1 MTKYWLLLWL
11 TVIVTG
17 LRLQAQVSG
26 VVTDAS
32 AHIPLSGAHITSQT
46 GESTLSRND
55 GSFSLAGLPDNDTIV
70 SINYVGYATQTLVI
84 HRNVFLRISMEPK
97 EIPLDEVS
105 VTSGLVG
112 NHLKSFS
119 SSLNVITNND
129 IELRQ
134 HNNIADYINT
144 LPGVYMASG
153 SANTNKLTIRGIGSR
168 SLYGTNRIKLFYND
182 IPISTTD
189 GIATPEDFEVNNLA
203 KIEVLK
209 GSSSALY
216 GSGLEGSVHVTT
228 ALPSDSGWHYR
239 QALQYGSYKSVLSNT
254 YLAYASGPLT
264 VSGGYTYSGSQGY
277 RQNSEFTKNTAFV
290 NGMYAKHRQ
299 LLSASVILIDL
310 NAQIPSSLNYDM
322 FMNSPQNAAP
332 NWLSSKGYKKYTKL
346 ISGISY
352 KAFLPGSFNLKAGV
366 FSNYDNDYEKRPF
379 NILDDESFNIGFRG
393 FAEYAGR
400 NFTSLAGAEYI
411 TETYRWNI
419 LSTNSSNYGSQTA
432 GYFENRFS
440 TDLFQWNSWKPAPKL
455 MVEFGFN
462 VNMLHFRLKDVFNPD
477 SLKRN
482 GDHRY
487 PMHVSPK
494 VGINYQL
501 MSHVNGYLS
510 VSNGFS
516 TPTVEET
523 LLPDGQVNPG
533 LKPETGWNL
542 EVGSR
547 GQVFRDHLYYDITL
561 YQIFL
566 DNLLVNKRV
575 TEDIFTGINAGK
587 THHWGLE
594 CLLQYKTKRTGE
606 WNIWFLDATASFWT
620 SANKFKTFND
630 NGSDFSGKNL
640 PGIPSQMVS
649 ARVKMQFW
657 INMGFE
663 LEWRQTGSQFM
674 NDANSMKY
682 QSYNVTGLSLYYK
695 KRIAKQNGLLFVS
708 IDNIFNTRYASMI
721 LVNATSTG
729 TNPPRYY
736 YPGYPVNARVGIR
749 LSD

>member
-11 TVIVTG
+11 TVIATAST
-17 LRLQAQVSG
+17 LRAQVSG
-26 VVTDAS
+26 RITDAS
-32 AHIPLSGAHITSQT
+32 THNPLSGAHITSLT
-46 GESTLSRND
+46 GKSTLSRND
-55 GSFSLAGLPDNDTIV
+55 GSFSIAGLPATDTVLSVTYI
-70 SINYVGYATQTLVI
+70 GYAPQTIAIRQGFFVHVML
-84 HRNVFLRISMEPK
+84 EPK
-97 EIPLDEVS
+97 QIPLNEVT
-105 VTSGLVG
+105 VTSGLVD

-119 SSLNVITNND
+119 GSLNVITSDEIN
-129 IELRQ
+129 LRQ
-134 HNNIADYINT
+134 HNNIADYVNT

-203 KIEVLK
+203 RIEVLK

-216 GSGLEGSVHVTT
+216 GSGLGGSVHVTT
-228 ALPSDSGWHYR
+228 ALPSDSGLHYR
-239 QALQYGSYKSVLSNT
+239 QAVQYGSYKSVLSNT

-264 VSGGYTYSGSQGY
+264 VSGGYTHSGSQGY

-290 NGMYAKHRQ
+290 NGLYARKRQ
-299 LLSASVILIDL
+299 MLTASAIIIGL

-322 FMNSPQNAAP
+322 FTNSPQDAAP

-352 KAFLPGSFNLKAGV
+352 QAFLPGSFTLKAGV

-393 FAEYAGR
+393 FAEHAGR
-400 NFTSLAGAEYI
+400 TFTSLAGVEYI

-419 LSTNSSNYGSQTA
+419 LSTNSSDYGSQTA
-432 GYFENRFS
+432 GYNENRFS
-440 TDLFQWNSWKPAPKL
+440 TDLFQWNSWKATPKL

-462 VNMLHFRLKDVFNPD
+462 INMLHFRLTDVFHPD
-477 SLKRN
+477 SLKQN

-487 PMHVSPK
+487 PLHVSPK
-494 VGINYQL
+494 IGINYQL
-501 MSHVNGYLS
+501 MPHANGYLS

-533 LKPETGWNL
+533 LKPETGWNV
-542 EVGSR
+542 EAGSR
-547 GQVFRDHLYYDITL
+547 GQVFRNRLFYDISL

-566 DNLLVNKRV
+566 DNLVVNKRV

-594 CLLQYKTKRTGE
+594 CMLQYKTIRSGD
-606 WNIWFLDATASFWT
+606 WNVWFLDVSASFWT
-620 SANKFKTFND
+620 SGNKFNTFND
-630 NGSDFSGKNL
+630 NGTDFSGKNL
-640 PGIPSQMVS
+640 PGIPAQTIS
-649 ARVKMQFW
+649 ARVKMQFR
-657 INMGFE
+657 INTGFE

-682 QSYNVTGLSLYYK
+682 QSYNVAGISLYYK
-695 KRIAKQNGLLFVS
+695 KRVAKQHGLLFVS
-708 IDNIFNTRYASMI
+708 IDNVFNTRYASMI

-729 TNPPRYY
+729 GNPPRYY
-736 YPGYPVNARVGIR
+736 YPGYPVNVKVGLR